1 MKTLIIENG
10 FDIEIINKDL
20 SFVQVPFE
28 HHTTKH
34 YERAYD
40 VIKAVALQHLKHF
53 ERIEQVLIND
63 LRPLSQLFFW
73 AILSLQKEDKIS
85 KDLIIIV
92 DDFAFEDPFEAYAC
106 NSEKFNKKNQEKIK
120 KLAHVVHM
128 MPYNHKVNKLCTFAQ
143 AESYYSDC
151 ETLELSKEIMF
162 NEIED
167 CFEYKLRF

>member
-92 DDFAFEDPFEAYAC
+92 DDFIFKDYDC
-106 NSEKFNKKNQEKIK
+106 NSEKFSEANQEKIK
-120 KLAHVVHM
+120 RLAHVVHM
-128 MPYNHKVNKLCTFAQ
+128 MPYNYKVNKPCTFAQ
-143 AESYYSDC
+143 AESHYPDC
-151 ETLELSKEIMF
+151 ETIELSHEIFF

-167 CFEYKLRF
+167 RFEVKY

>member
-53 ERIEQVLIND
+53 KRIEQVLIND

-73 AILSLQKEDKIS
+73 AIKSLQKK
-85 KDLIIIV
+85 
-92 DDFAFEDPFEAYAC
+92 
-106 NSEKFNKKNQEKIK
+106 
-120 KLAHVVHM
+120 
-128 MPYNHKVNKLCTFAQ
+128 
-143 AESYYSDC
+143 
-151 ETLELSKEIMF
+151 
-162 NEIED
+162 
-167 CFEYKLRF
+167 R